1 MKRLFAISLFVGVT
15 ALLATTAPL
24 TSAQTAYPVI
34 VKHDAGETTLVRRPQ
49 RVIAIG
55 DIHFEELLAL
65 GIQPVGYAHRF
76 AQPPVLGANF
86 VSLGDLDRY
95 ASKPPAYVGDLFTPS
110 LEVMLS
116 LKPDLIVSSQPELYA
131 SLSRIAPTLTL
142 QSRDADSWRTT
153 LPVLGT
159 VFGQQRRAAEIVT
172 GLEARLKLT
181 REALRR
187 ITKLKPR
194 LTLILGSGQNA
205 FFASNNYL
213 IGKIFT
219 DLGFTLA
226 NPSNAKY
233 GPTGLAPV
241 SLETIPNLE
250 TDTVWVLTNAEI
262 PSDSALRQ
270 TLGASQRGKVVY
282 YNNKLRPLLGPLSLP
297 RFLGEIQR
305 LLTVDN
311 SRL

>member
-1 MKRLFAISLFVGVT
+1 
-15 ALLATTAPL
+15 
-24 TSAQTAYPVI
+24 VI
-34 VKHDAGETTLVRRPQ
+34 VKHDAGETTLVRRLQ

-65 GIQPVGYAHRF
+65 GTQPIGYAHRF
-76 AQPPVLGANF
+76 AQPPALGAKF

-95 ASKPPAYVGDLFTPS
+95 ASKHLFTPS

-116 LKPDLIVSSQPELYA
+116 LKPDLIVSSQPELYV

-159 VFGQQRRAAEIVT
+159 AFGQQRRAAEIVA

-187 ITKLKPR
+187 VTKLKLR

-233 GPTGLAPV
+233 GPTGVAPV
-241 SLETIPNLE
+241 GLETIPNLE
-250 TDTVWVLTNAEI
+250 TDTVWVLTNVEI
-262 PSDSALRQ
+262 PGDSALRQ
-270 TLGASQRGKVVY
+270 TLSASQRGKVVY

-305 LLTVDN
+305 LLMVDN

>member
-1 MKRLFAISLFVGVT
+1 MKPFFGSSILIAL
-15 ALLATTAPL
+15 ALLMSSAPQTT
-24 TSAQTAYPVI
+24 AQTAYPVT
-34 VKHDAGETTLVRRPQ
+34 VKHDAGEVTITKRPQ

-65 GIQPVGYAHRF
+65 GVQPVGYAHRF
-76 AQPPVLGANF
+76 AQPPVLGAKF
-86 VSLGDLDRY
+86 ASLGELDRY

-116 LKPDLIVSSQPELYA
+116 LKPDLIVSSQPELHA
-131 SLSRIAPTLTL
+131 ALSRIAPTVTL

-153 LPVLGT
+153 LPVLGAI
-159 VFGQQRRAAEIVT
+159 FGQQRRASEVVAS
-172 GLEARLKLT
+172 LEARFKLT

-187 ITKLKPR
+187 VTKSKPR

-205 FFASNNYL
+205 FFASSDYL
-213 IGKIFT
+213 IGKIFA
-219 DLGFTLA
+219 DLGFTLV
-226 NPSNAKY
+226 NPSGAKY

-241 SLETIPNLE
+241 SLETIPKLE

-270 TLGASQRGKVVY
+270 TLSASQRGKVVY

>member
-1 MKRLFAISLFVGVT
+1 MKPFFASSLIAL
-15 ALLATTAPL
+15 ALLVSTATYT
-24 TSAQTAYPVI
+24 TAQTAYPVT
-34 VKHDAGETTLVRRPQ
+34 VKHDAGETTVTKRPQ

-65 GIQPVGYAHRF
+65 GIQSVGYAHRF
-76 AQPPVLGANF
+76 AQPPALGAKF
-86 VSLGDLDRY
+86 ASLGELDRY
-95 ASKPPAYVGDLFTPS
+95 ASKPPVYVGDLFTPS
-110 LEVMLS
+110 LETMLS

-131 SLSRIAPTLTL
+131 SLSKIAPTLTL

-153 LPVLGT
+153 LPMLGT
-159 VFGQQRRAAEIVT
+159 VFGQQRRAAEVVAN
-172 GLEARLKLT
+172 LEARFKLT

-187 ITKLKPR
+187 VTKSKPR
-194 LTLILGSGQNA
+194 LTLILGTGQSA
-205 FFASNNYL
+205 FFASNSYL
-213 IGKIFT
+213 VGKIFT

-226 NPSNAKY
+226 NPSAVKY

-241 SLETIPNLE
+241 SLETLATLE

-262 PSDSALRQ
+262 PIDSALRQ
-270 TLGASQRGKVVY
+270 TLSASQRGKVVY

>member
-1 MKRLFAISLFVGVT
+1 MNTFFASSLLIALT
-15 ALLATTAPL
+15 LLASVAPR
-24 TSAQTAYPVI
+24 TSAQTTYPVT
-34 VKHDAGETTLVRRPQ
+34 VKHDAGETTLLKHPQ

-65 GIQPVGYAHRF
+65 GVQPVGYAHRF
-76 AQPPVLGANF
+76 AQPPVLGAKF

-95 ASKPPAYVGDLFTPS
+95 ASKPPVYVGDLFTPS

-116 LKPDLIVSSQPELYA
+116 LKPDLIVSSQPELYPA
-131 SLSRIAPTLTL
+131 LSRIAPTVTL
-142 QSRDADSWRTT
+142 QSRDADSWRTS
-153 LPVLGT
+153 LPVIGT
-159 VFGQQRRAAEIVT
+159 LFGEQARAAAIVA
-172 GLEARLKLT
+172 GLETRFKLT

-187 ITKLKPR
+187 VTKNKPR

-205 FFASNNYL
+205 FFASSSYL

-219 DLGFTLA
+219 DLGFTLV
-226 NPSNAKY
+226 NPSGAKY
-233 GPTGLAPV
+233 GPTGLAPI
-241 SLETIPNLE
+241 SLETIPKLE

-262 PSDSALRQ
+262 PLDSPLRQ
-270 TLGASQRGKVVY
+270 TLSASQRGKVVY

>member
-1 MKRLFAISLFVGVT
+1 MKPFFASSILMAL
-15 ALLATTAPL
+15 ALLVSASQTT
-24 TSAQTAYPVI
+24 AQTAYPVT
-34 VKHDAGETTLVRRPQ
+34 VKHDAGETTLSKRPQ

-76 AQPPVLGANF
+76 AQPPALGAKF
-86 VSLGDLDRY
+86 VTLGELDGY
-95 ASKPPAYVGDLFTPS
+95 ASKPPVYVGDLFTPS

-116 LKPDLIVSSQPELYA
+116 LKPDLIVSSQPELHA
-131 SLSRIAPTLTL
+131 ALSKIAPTLTL

-159 VFGQQRRAAEIVT
+159 VFGQQRRAAEVVA
-172 GLEARLKLT
+172 GLEARFKLT

-187 ITKLKPR
+187 VTKNKPR
-194 LTLILGSGQNA
+194 LTLILGTGQSA
-205 FFASNNYL
+205 FFASSNYL

-226 NPSNAKY
+226 NPSAAKY

-241 SLETIPNLE
+241 SLETIPTLE

-262 PSDSALRQ
+262 PGDSALRQ
-270 TLGASQRGKVVY
+270 TLSASQRGKVVY

-305 LLTVDN
+305 LLTADN

>member
-1 MKRLFAISLFVGVT
+1 MKPFFGSSILIAL
-15 ALLATTAPL
+15 ALLVSAATQT
-24 TSAQTAYPVI
+24 TAQTAYPVT
-34 VKHDAGETTLVRRPQ
+34 VKHDAGETTLTKRPQ
-49 RVIAIG
+49 RVIAVG

-76 AQPPVLGANF
+76 AQPPVLGAKF
-86 VSLGDLDRY
+86 VSLGDLNRY
-95 ASKPPAYVGDLFTPS
+95 ASKPPVYVGDLFTPS

-116 LKPDLIVSSQPELYA
+116 LKPDLIVSSQPELHA
-131 SLSRIAPTLTL
+131 ALSKVAPTLTL

-159 VFGQQRRAAEIVT
+159 VFGQQRRAAEIVAN
-172 GLEARLKLT
+172 LEARFKLT

-187 ITKLKPR
+187 VTKSKPR

-226 NPSNAKY
+226 NPSGAKY
-233 GPTGLAPV
+233 GPTGLAPI
-241 SLETIPNLE
+241 SLESIPTLE

-262 PSDSALRQ
+262 PGDSALRQ
-270 TLGASQRGKVVY
+270 TLSASQSGKVVY